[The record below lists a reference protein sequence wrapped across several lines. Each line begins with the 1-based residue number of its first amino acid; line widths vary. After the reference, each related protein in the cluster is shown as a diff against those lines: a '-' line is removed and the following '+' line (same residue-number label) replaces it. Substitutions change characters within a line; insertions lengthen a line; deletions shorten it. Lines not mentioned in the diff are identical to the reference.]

1 MKKHLFLMA
10 ALFAAFGCGKE
21 APVETPSCPS
31 NLSITVG
38 METKAFLDASGAT
51 PVMKWRTTD
60 SLVVFDSSLAGVAF
74 GGATQGSTSATFTTD
89 KWTGKAPHYAAAYCP
104 NYGEEKIM
112 TSPAE
117 GVMSVKFRESQVLD
131 NLKCGAFM
139 GSALVGKVE
148 ENAGE
153 YSISEMKNAIGY
165 IGFTISGTDVKSV
178 KISGLND
185 ESVAGWVDVDYEKLA
200 GGDAAFWTP
209 TADKSPVKTVTLTPS
224 ANGAA
229 NYNKTGAFTPSTY
242 YASILPQTYSKG
254 LKFIVTKS
262 DGTTMERTIGTK
274 SGITITRNQITP
286 IGGFIDK
293 LPVNYP
299 DEVILDFDFTTG
311 TNPFGFTDPG
321 IANEDPDTGETYPY
335 TYNFTDAKTGQPASV
350 VLDFTI
356 CRTSTASTH
365 YYYKNLTNNA
375 YGAGYVLVFDAQ
387 NSWIK
392 IPAIENHYL
401 QAVTASLGNSAA
413 KEIGVKDTPA
423 STSSVGIVS
432 IPAATASGPV
442 SRTMQFYTNGN
453 DGTNVSLQGVTTKI
467 STGYTIHLRSKNGT
481 RLAHLTLKYTKT
493 LPTK

>member
-1 MKKHLFLMA
+1 MA

-21 APVETPSCPS
+21 APVVTPSCPS
-31 NLSITVG
+31 SLSITVG

-60 SLVVFDSSLAGVAF
+60 SLVVFDSGLAGVAF

-153 YSISEMKNAIGY
+153 YSISEMKNAVGY

-229 NYNKTGAFTPSTY
+229 NYNKTGALTPSTY

-293 LPVNYP
+293 LPVKLP
-299 DEVILDFDFTTG
+299 DTVVIDLNFGSG
-311 TNPFGFTDPG
+311 TNPLGFAAPG
-321 IANEDPDTGETYPY
+321 LEKESASGDSYDYTFNYEDPDTHEP
-335 TYNFTDAKTGQPASV
+335 KTIVFPV
-350 VLDFTI
+350 VV
-356 CRTSTASTH
+356 CRGTPESGAFGYRYLATTSTS
-365 YYYKNLTNNA
+365 
-375 YGAGYVLVFDAQ
+375 YGNKTKVVQFHKCTDG
-387 NSWIK
+387 WIQA
-392 IPAIENHYL
+392 PAVEDHYL
-401 QAVTASLGNSAA
+401 QSITLSHGNTAANYHMRIKEDLAKNSVAQMTLT
-413 KEIGVKDTPA
+413 KGGTDGPA
-423 STSSVGIVS
+423 SMIVH
-432 IPAATASGPV
+432 
-442 SRTMQFYTNGN
+442 FYTDGNDCNNTSMNGN
-453 DGTNVSLQGVTTKI
+453 TTSIGTAYYMVFAE
-467 STGYTIHLRSKNGT
+467 KNQVID
-481 RLAHLTLKYTKT
+481 RLTFTYTKT